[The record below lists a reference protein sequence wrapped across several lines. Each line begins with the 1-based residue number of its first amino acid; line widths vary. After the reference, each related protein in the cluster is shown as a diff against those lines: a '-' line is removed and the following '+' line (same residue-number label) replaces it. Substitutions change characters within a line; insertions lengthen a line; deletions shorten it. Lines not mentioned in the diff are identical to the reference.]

1 MQHIKNIIVTVLVI
15 IGCVFFIVL
24 NATKISASHSHAQ
37 IKAAEKGEIARDG
50 WVEGEAY
57 RCYDVSEWLSLAPES
72 RGRIG
77 TFDFLYKNK
86 LKSYYALLTDGTMVP
101 VRATAKWY
109 SSRFT
114 EEGMPKSG
122 TTVKISGFA
131 KSLDRRPAEEWEKK
145 YKAALSEKMG
155 MNLDWIDIGEESLWL
170 KYITR
175 DYVNV
180 HAYRLFWLRIIMLAA
195 AIAVCLI
202 RIVVVIV
209 RGERAGARRNSV
221 WDILTGIIVC
231 LIIIGSLMLVN
242 AI

>member
-1 MQHIKNIIVTVLVI
+1 MKHISNIIVTVLVI
-15 IGCVFFIVL
+15 IVCVFFIVI
-24 NATKISASHSHAQ
+24 NATKVSTSHSYAQ
-37 IKAAEKGEIARDG
+37 IKAAEKGEIERDS
-50 WVEGEAY
+50 WVEGEAF
-57 RCYDVSEWLSLAPES
+57 RCYDVSERLSLAPES
-72 RGRIG
+72 KRRFEA
-77 TFDFLYKNK
+77 FDSLYKNK

-114 EEGMPKSG
+114 EEGVPKQG

-131 KSLDRRPAEEWEKK
+131 KRLDRKPAEEWQKE
-145 YKAALSEKMG
+145 YKAALSDKMG
-155 MNLDWIDIGEESLWL
+155 TNLDWIDIGEDSLL
-170 KYITR
+170 LNFITR

-202 RIVVVIV
+202 HIVVLLV
-209 RGERAGARRNSV
+209 RGGRDGARRHGA
-221 WDILTGIIVC
+221 WDVITGVVVC
-231 LIIIGSLMLVN
+231 LIIIGSLMLIN